1 MKDKTYYSNQYL
13 KTLKNAIRKARKR
26 LKRQPNNKQLEEKI
40 KRLEG
45 LPAGERIKK
54 KSKKRHKV

>member
-1 MKDKTYYSNQYL
+1 MKDKTYYSNQYV
-13 KTLKNAIRKARKR
+13 KTLKNAISKAKKR

-54 KSKKRHKV
+54 KAKKRHKV